1 MYAQGAHFL
10 KEDVSKFDA
19 NFFNIN
25 ASEAKAMDP
34 QLRLLLETA
43 FETFENAGYSM
54 DQMTGSDTGVYV
66 GCWSHEYGTQFARD
80 PENAP
85 SYESSGMSGAMISNR
100 ISYFFDLKGPSMTV
114 DTACSASLV
123 ALHQAVLSLRSGET
137 KQCFVAGVNLLL
149 DPLAF
154 MALGRMR

>member
-1 MYAQGAHFL
+1 
-10 KEDVSKFDA
+10 
-19 NFFNIN
+19 
-25 ASEAKAMDP
+25 MDP
-34 QLRLLLETA
+34 QNRLLLETA
-43 FETFENAGYSM
+43 FETFENAGYSIDKM
-54 DQMTGSDTGVYV
+54 AGSDTGVYV
-66 GCWSHEYGTQFARD
+66 GCWSHDYQMHLARD

-85 SYESSGMSGAMISNR
+85 THESTGTSSAIVSNR

-137 KQCFVAGVNLLL
+137 KQCFIAGVNLLL
-149 DPLAF
+149 DPTSF